1 MGSRGDGFLSLV
13 VANGA
18 ISNRIFIPQEASG
31 KGGGWKGLAQALSP
45 LFPMGQGQELRLD
58 RR

>member
-1 MGSRGDGFLSLV
+1 MGFLSLV

-58 RR
+58 RRQE